1 MKAILLAAGRG
12 TRISRMIEEI
22 PKCVLPVDGI
32 PLIRRSVMMFLERN
46 IQPIVCVGYCE
57 TKIYEALE
65 GLDVTY
71 YYNPFYDVTNS
82 IASFWFAKEELTDD
96 TIIMN
101 GDVYIDND
109 ILNLIIET
117 EKECALMVDTGRT
130 EVGDYFLT
138 LENGY
143 IKKYGKNLPL
153 RERTCEYVGIG
164 KIKGKFLVEF
174 KEKLDSLIGSQQ
186 HQLWWENI
194 LYSFVEEKNIETID
208 VKGMFWSEIDYFDDY
223 ERILAYTS
231 KDNEREKVINGDMK

>member
-32 PLIRRSVMMFLERN
+32 PLIRRSVLMLLERN
-46 IQPIVCVGYCE
+46 IQPIVCVGYCR

-71 YYNPFYDVTNS
+71 YFNPFYNVTNS
-82 IASFWFAKEELTDD
+82 IASFWFAREELTEE

-101 GDVYIDND
+101 GDVYIDD
-109 ILNLIIET
+109 TILNLIVET
-117 EKECALMVDTGRT
+117 KKDCALMVDTGRT
-130 EVGDYFLT
+130 VEGDYFLQ

-143 IKKYGKNLPL
+143 IKKYGKDLPL
-153 RERTCEYVGIG
+153 KERTCEYVGMG
-164 KIKGKFLVEF
+164 KIRPKFLVEF
-174 KEKLDSLIGSQQ
+174 KGKLESLIGDQQ

-194 LYSFVEEKNIETID
+194 LYSLIEEKNIETID
-208 VKGMFWSEIDYFDDY
+208 IKGMFWSEIDYFDDY

-231 KDNEREKVINGDMK
+231 KANKKERAVGGGV